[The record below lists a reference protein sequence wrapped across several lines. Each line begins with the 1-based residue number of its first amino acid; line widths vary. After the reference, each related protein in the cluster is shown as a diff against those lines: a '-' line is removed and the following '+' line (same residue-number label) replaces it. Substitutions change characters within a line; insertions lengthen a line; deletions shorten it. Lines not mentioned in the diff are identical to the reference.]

1 MSLVDLF
8 NPSFLMFLGILV
20 LVVALLVVYFES
32 KFREQNHK
40 IASMLSIVS
49 SVAEELNNMRGAINL
64 VGGSINNDNSP
75 NIIEL
80 NSSFNSNSNFEQIK
94 RMDLIEVS
102 DDEDDDE
109 SVEDL
114 EEEDLEEE
122 DLEEEDLEE
131 EDLEEEDLEES
142 DLEED
147 SVDESVEEDDDF
159 VEADL
164 EEVKDIKVLKLSVS
178 GTNINVDINHDEID
192 DLHNDEE
199 IDDLHNDEE
208 IDFDDNESIVSIDAT
223 SIHDIKIANFDLK
236 SISFDTNLEEKN
248 QMNSSEYKKLS
259 ANKLKNIAIEKGLT
273 NKSSKLSKQELLS
286 LLKTQ

>member
-131 EDLEEEDLEES
+131 EDLEES

-178 GTNINVDINHDEID
+178 GTNINVDINHD
-192 DLHNDEE
+192 E

>member
-80 NSSFNSNSNFEQIK
+80 NSSFNSNNNSNNNFEQIK

-102 DDEDDDE
+102 DDEDEEDE
-109 SVEDL
+109 DEEDEDEEDLDEEDLDEEDSVDDL
-114 EEEDLEEE
+114 EEEDSVEDLD
-122 DLEEEDLEE
+122 DLEEE
-131 EDLEEEDLEES
+131 
-142 DLEED
+142 
-147 SVDESVEEDDDF
+147 
-159 VEADL
+159 DL

-178 GTNINVDINHDEID
+178 GTNINLDINHDEID

-223 SIHDIKIANFDLK
+223 SIHDIKISNFDLK

-273 NKSSKLSKQELLS
+273 TKSSKLSKQELIS

>member
-178 GTNINVDINHDEID
+178 GTNINLDINH
-192 DLHNDEE
+192 EE
-199 IDDLHNDEE
+199 IDDLHNDD

-223 SIHDIKIANFDLK
+223 SIHDNNSIKIANFDLK

>member
-80 NSSFNSNSNFEQIK
+80 NSSFNSNSNNNFEQIK

-102 DDEDDDE
+102 DDE
-109 SVEDL
+109 ED
-114 EEEDLEEE
+114 EEDLEEE
-122 DLEEEDLEE
+122 DLEEEDSVE
-131 EDLEEEDLEES
+131 ED
-142 DLEED
+142 
-147 SVDESVEEDDDF
+147 SVEEDDLEEDDLEEDDL
-159 VEADL
+159 EADL
-164 EEVKDIKVLKLSVS
+164 DEVKDIKVLKLSVS
-178 GTNINVDINHDEID
+178 GTNINLDINHDEID

-236 SISFDTNLEEKN
+236 SISFDTNLEEKS
-248 QMNSSEYKKLS
+248 QLNSSEYKKLS

>member
-102 DDEDDDE
+102 DDEEDDE

-122 DLEEEDLEE
+122 DLEE
-131 EDLEEEDLEES
+131 
-142 DLEED
+142 D
-147 SVDESVEEDDDF
+147 SVDEDSIDEEEDSEEEDDDF

-178 GTNINVDINHDEID
+178 GTNINLDINHEEID

-208 IDFDDNESIVSIDAT
+208 IEFDDNESIVSIDAT

-273 NKSSKLSKQELLS
+273 TKSSKLSKQELLI

>member
-102 DDEDDDE
+102 DDEEDDE

-114 EEEDLEEE
+114 EEEDSVDDLEDEESIDEEE
-122 DLEEEDLEE
+122 DSE
-131 EDLEEEDLEES
+131 
-142 DLEED
+142 
-147 SVDESVEEDDDF
+147 EEDDDF
-159 VEADL
+159 VEADS

-178 GTNINVDINHDEID
+178 GTNINLDINHDEID

-273 NKSSKLSKQELLS
+273 TKSSKLSKQELLS

>member
-80 NSSFNSNSNFEQIK
+80 NSSFNSNSNINNNFEQIK

-102 DDEDDDE
+102 DDEEDDDE
-109 SVEDL
+109 E
-114 EEEDLEEE
+114 
-122 DLEEEDLEE
+122 
-131 EDLEEEDLEES
+131 

-147 SVDESVEEDDDF
+147 SVEDLDEDSVEDSVEEDSVEEDSVEEDDDF

-178 GTNINVDINHDEID
+178 GTNINVDINQDDINHEEID

-199 IDDLHNDEE
+199 IDELHNDD

-223 SIHDIKIANFDLK
+223 SIHDIKISNFDLK
-236 SISFDTNLEEKN
+236 SISFDTNLEEKSQLN
-248 QMNSSEYKKLS
+248 NSEYKKLS

>member
-102 DDEDDDE
+102 DDE
-109 SVEDL
+109 ED
-114 EEEDLEEE
+114 EEDLEEE
-122 DLEEEDLEE
+122 DLEEEDSVD
-131 EDLEEEDLEES
+131 EDLEEEDS
-142 DLEED
+142 EED

-178 GTNINVDINHDEID
+178 GTNINLDINHEEID